1 MHDQPGAGAGAGGD
15 GDGLRRGAAAVA
27 ELIVRHL
34 QEVPDRPVF
43 RPVPPEVVGLL
54 REAPLPSSGQ
64 SLESVLER
72 FTALVEPYPFGN
84 GHPRFFGWVNSPPLP
99 AAVLATGLAAA
110 MNPSVAG
117 GNHAAVHVEH
127 EVLRWSRELL
137 GLPASFTGLMT
148 SGTST
153 SVLIALAAAR
163 RRACAAADWDVR
175 VRGLQPDGADR
186 PPRLAVYA
194 SAQAHS
200 CHTKAIEALGLGSQ
214 NLREVAVD
222 EALRMRPDELD
233 RLIAEDVAEG
243 VVPMAVIATLGT
255 VNTGAIDPLG
265 PLADVAQAHGCWLH
279 VDGAY
284 GAPAVLLP
292 EHADLRAALGRA
304 DSIAFDGHKWLYV
317 PVDAGVLLLR
327 EPAAARDAWSL
338 VPAYLRSDQDEAGV
352 HGPPWFSEF
361 GLEQTRPFRAL
372 PLWVALQ
379 NVGRDGYRQLI
390 ERDVAH
396 ARLLAA
402 LVRAQPS
409 MELFEPQ
416 GLSIVCFRVVPGGPG
431 DGKRQDERQ
440 DERGEQEADRLNQ
453 RLLSAVQLGGRA
465 FLSSTVLA
473 GRFWLRACL
482 VNPRTTDADVHELV
496 ATVLDAVRAARA
508 ADHAGGSA

>member
-1 MHDQPGAGAGAGGD
+1 VESGRVNPEPTARDLAALGRDAVTVAG
-15 GDGLRRGAAAVA
+15 
-27 ELIVRHL
+27 LIVRHL
-34 QEVPDRPVF
+34 SELADRPVF
-43 RPVPPEVVGLL
+43 RPVPTDVVERL
-54 REAPLPSSGQ
+54 RRTPLPSSGQ
-64 SLESVLER
+64 PMEQVLER

-117 GNHAAVHVEH
+117 GNHAAVYVEH
-127 EVLRWSRELL
+127 EVLRWSCELL
-137 GLPASFTGLMT
+137 GLPSSFTGLMT

-163 RRACAAADWDVR
+163 RRACAGAGWDVR
-175 VRGLQPDGADR
+175 LRGLQPDGSDR

-194 SAQAHS
+194 SAEAHS
-200 CHTKAIEALGLGSQ
+200 CHAKAIEALGLGSQ
-214 NLREVAVD
+214 SLREVAVD
-222 EALRMRPDELD
+222 AALRMRPEELD
-233 RLIAEDVAEG
+233 RLIASDVAAG
-243 VVPMAVIATLGT
+243 VVPMAVIATMGT

-265 PLADVAQAHGCWLH
+265 AIADVAQAYGSWLH

-292 EHADLRAALGRA
+292 QFRDLSASLGRA
-304 DSIAFDGHKWLYV
+304 DSLAFDAHKWLYV

-327 EPAAARDAWSL
+327 EAAAAREAWSL

-352 HGPPWFSEF
+352 QGPPWFSEF

-379 NVGRDGYRQLI
+379 NLGREGYRRLI

-396 ARLLAA
+396 ARLLAE
-402 LVRAQPS
+402 LVRAEPS
-409 MELFEPQ
+409 LELFEPQ
-416 GLSIVCFRVVPGGPG
+416 GLSIVCFRVCG
-431 DGKRQDERQ
+431 DGPDV
-440 DERGEQEADRLNQ
+440 DADRLNQ
-453 RLLSAVQLGGRA
+453 GVLSAVQLDGRA
-465 FLSSTVLA
+465 FVSSTVLG

-482 VNPRTTDADVHELV
+482 VNHRTTADDVHELV
-496 ATVLDAVRAARA
+496 ATVLDAAA
-508 ADHAGGSA
+508 SATR

>member
-1 MHDQPGAGAGAGGD
+1 MNTDPTARAGSEN
-15 GDGLRRGAAAVA
+15 LRQDAARVA
-27 ELIVRHL
+27 DLIVRHL
-34 QEVPDRPVF
+34 EGLADRPVF
-43 RPVPPEVVGLL
+43 RPVPPEVVERL
-54 REAPLPSSGQ
+54 RRAPLPASGQ
-64 SLESVLER
+64 PVEQVLDR

-127 EVLRWSRELL
+127 EVLHWSCELL
-137 GLPASFTGLMT
+137 GLPPSFAGLMT

-163 RRACAAADWDVR
+163 RRACAAAGWDVR
-175 VRGLQPDGADR
+175 LRGLQPDGSEH

-200 CHTKAIEALGLGSQ
+200 CHTKAIEVLGLGSQ

-222 EALRMRPDELD
+222 DALRMRPEELE
-233 RLIAEDVAEG
+233 RLIASDVASG

-265 PLADVAQAHGCWLH
+265 PIAEVAQAHGCWLH

-292 EHADLRAALGRA
+292 EFADLSAALGRA
-304 DSIAFDGHKWLYV
+304 DSVAFDAHKWLYV

-327 EPAAARDAWSL
+327 DAAAARDAWSL
-338 VPAYLRSDQDEAGV
+338 VPAYLRSDQDESGV
-352 HGPPWFSEF
+352 QGPPWFSEY

-379 NVGRDGYRQLI
+379 SVGRDGYRRLI
-390 ERDVAH
+390 ERDVSH
-396 ARLLAA
+396 ARLLAE
-402 LVRAQPS
+402 LVRAEES
-409 MELFEPQ
+409 LELFEPQ
-416 GLSIVCFRVVPGGPG
+416 GLSIVCFRVLSSVSSDTGAPGGDDP
-431 DGKRQDERQ
+431 
-440 DERGEQEADRLNQ
+440 ADRLN
-453 RLLSAVQLGGRA
+453 RRVLSAVQLGGRA
-465 FLSSTVLA
+465 FLSSTVLG

-482 VNPRTTDADVHELV
+482 VNPRTTTADVRELLRV
-496 ATVLDAVRAARA
+496 VLDAVPVGSDSARG
-508 ADHAGGSA
+508 AG